1 MPINNTSERIPS
13 APPHIP
19 RLAPDEHR
27 PLWSVMI
34 PVYNCSR
41 FIPDVLSSV
50 LVQALEES
58 EMQIE
63 VVDDGSTDA
72 DVEAIVQ
79 AVGKGRIKYFKQP
92 KNVGSLRNF
101 ETCIKRSKGR
111 LVHLLHGDDRVKP
124 GFYDKITYLFQKFPE
139 IGAAFSNYSFIDED
153 GETAMDYNLGE
164 VEDGVLKN
172 WLIRIAEFQKI
183 QYASMV
189 VRREVYEKLGSY
201 FGMNYGE
208 DWEMWVRIAKHYPVA
223 YTPELLAEYRG
234 HAGSLTWE
242 KAVDG
247 HLFRDL
253 NQVMQ
258 HIQQHVPP
266 KYRAQVSSVS
276 KKHCAHYLIGMAIT
290 VWVTTNNLNHS
301 NKLIKQALI
310 FNKGPYP
317 LARIAKFYMN
327 VCLAKLKGKDQ
338 TYSTT
343 EISEL

>member
-1 MPINNTSERIPS
+1 MSVSNSLNRIPS
-13 APPHIP
+13 TPPHIP
-19 RLAPDEHR
+19 RLSADEHR

-34 PVYNCSR
+34 PVYNCSN
-41 FIPDVLSSV
+41 FIPDVLVSV
-50 LVQALEES
+50 LIQAYDEN

-63 VVDDGSTDA
+63 VVDDASTDA
-72 DVEAIVQ
+72 DIEAMVKAI
-79 AVGKGRIKYFKQP
+79 GKGRIKYYRQP
-92 KNVGSLRNF
+92 QNVGSLRNF

-111 LVHLLHGDDRVKP
+111 LVHLLHGDDRVKL
-124 GFYDKITYLFQKFPE
+124 GFYDKITYLFDEYPE
-139 IGAAFSNYSFIDED
+139 IGAAFSNYSFINEE

-164 VEDGVLKN
+164 VEDGVLEN

-223 YTPELLAEYRG
+223 YTPEILAEYRG
-234 HAGSLTWE
+234 HSGSLTWE

-266 KYRAQVSSVS
+266 KKRAKVLAVS
-276 KKHCAHYLIGMAIT
+276 KKHCANYLIGMAIT
-290 VWVTTNNLNHS
+290 VWVSTRNLNHS
-301 NKLIKQALI
+301 NKLIRQALT
-310 FNKGPYP
+310 FNKGVYP
-317 LARIAKFYMN
+317 LARIAKFYGN
-327 VCLAKLKGKDQ
+327 VLLSRLRGNTKKNIIL
-338 TYSTT
+338 
-343 EISEL
+343 